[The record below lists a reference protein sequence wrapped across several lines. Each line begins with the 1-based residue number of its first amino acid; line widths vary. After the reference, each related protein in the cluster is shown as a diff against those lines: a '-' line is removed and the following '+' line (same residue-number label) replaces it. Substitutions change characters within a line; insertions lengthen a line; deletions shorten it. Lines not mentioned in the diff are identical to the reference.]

1 MTSDDTPHDL
11 PDGVPHQMMA
21 GLLSFEASLA
31 LCDELLGGAVLGGAV
46 PGGAVP
52 GSAVLGGAVPGS
64 AVLGG
69 AVLGG
74 ASDSRAE
81 PQSRFDPLNCRR
93 AVIMEIVDARVA
105 ASAAAPTAAPITAPF
120 ASERIC
126 EGVTGEGNLQVR
138 SLCSPLMNSD
148 DLLMIS
154 DDLLTHL
161 ITSVH
166 H

>member
-1 MTSDDTPHDL
+1 MTSDDTPYDL

-46 PGGAVP
+46 PGSAVL
-52 GSAVLGGAVPGS
+52 GSAVLGGAS
-64 AVLGG
+64 N
-69 AVLGG
+69 
-74 ASDSRAE
+74 SRAE

-105 ASAAAPTAAPITAPF
+105 ASAAAPTTAPITAPF

-126 EGVTGEGNLQVR
+126 EGVTGEDNLQVR
-138 SLCSPLMNSD
+138 SLCSRLMNSD

-161 ITSVH
+161 ITSDH

>member
-1 MTSDDTPHDL
+1 MTSDDTPYDL

-46 PGGAVP
+46 PG
-52 GSAVLGGAVPGS
+52 SAVLGS
-64 AVLGG
+64 

-105 ASAAAPTAAPITAPF
+105 ASAAAPTTAPITAPF

-126 EGVTGEGNLQVR
+126 EGVTGEDNLQVR
-138 SLCSPLMNSD
+138 SLCSRLMNSD

-161 ITSVH
+161 ITSDH

>member
-1 MTSDDTPHDL
+1 MTSDDTPYDL

-31 LCDELLGGAVLGGAV
+31 LCDELLGGAV
-46 PGGAVP
+46 P
-52 GSAVLGGAVPGS
+52 GSAVLD
-64 AVLGG
+64 
-69 AVLGG
+69 G
-74 ASDSRAE
+74 ASSSRAE

-105 ASAAAPTAAPITAPF
+105 ASAAAPTTAPF

-126 EGVTGEGNLQVR
+126 EGVTGEDNLQVR
-138 SLCSPLMNSD
+138 SLCSRLMSSD

-161 ITSVH
+161 ITSDH

>member
-1 MTSDDTPHDL
+1 MTSDDTPYDL

-46 PGGAVP
+46 PGSAVP
-52 GSAVLGGAVPGS
+52 GSAVLGGAS
-64 AVLGG
+64 
-69 AVLGG
+69 
-74 ASDSRAE
+74 SSRAE

-105 ASAAAPTAAPITAPF
+105 ASAAAPTTAPF

-126 EGVTGEGNLQVR
+126 EGVTGEDNLQVR
-138 SLCSPLMNSD
+138 ALCSRLMNSD

-161 ITSVH
+161 ITSDH

>member
-1 MTSDDTPHDL
+1 MTSDDTPYDL

-46 PGGAVP
+46 PGSAVP
-52 GSAVLGGAVPGS
+52 GS
-64 AVLGG
+64 

-105 ASAAAPTAAPITAPF
+105 ASAAAPTTAPF

-126 EGVTGEGNLQVR
+126 EGVTGEDNLQVR
-138 SLCSPLMNSD
+138 SLCSRLMSSD

-161 ITSVH
+161 ITSDH

>member
-11 PDGVPHQMMA
+11 PDIVPHQMMA

-31 LCDELLGGAVLGGAV
+31 LCDELLGGAVLGSAV
-46 PGGAVP
+46 L
-52 GSAVLGGAVPGS
+52 GSAVLGS
-64 AVLGG
+64 

-126 EGVTGEGNLQVR
+126 EGVTGEDNLQVR
-138 SLCSPLMNSD
+138 SLCSRLMNSD

-161 ITSVH
+161 ITFDH

>member
-1 MTSDDTPHDL
+1 MTSDDTPYDL

-46 PGGAVP
+46 PGSAVP
-52 GSAVLGGAVPGS
+52 GS
-64 AVLGG
+64 

-105 ASAAAPTAAPITAPF
+105 ASAAAPTTAPF

-126 EGVTGEGNLQVR
+126 EGVTGEDNLQVR
-138 SLCSPLMNSD
+138 SLCSRLMNSD

-161 ITSVH
+161 ITSDH

>member
-1 MTSDDTPHDL
+1 MTSDDTPYDL

-31 LCDELLGGAVLGGAV
+31 LCDELLGGAV
-46 PGGAVP
+46 P
-52 GSAVLGGAVPGS
+52 GSAVLD
-64 AVLGG
+64 
-69 AVLGG
+69 G
-74 ASDSRAE
+74 ASSSRAE

-105 ASAAAPTAAPITAPF
+105 ASAAAPTTAPF

-138 SLCSPLMNSD
+138 SLCSPLMK
-148 DLLMIS
+148 L
-154 DDLLTHL
+154 
-161 ITSVH
+161 
-166 H
+166 

>member
-1 MTSDDTPHDL
+1 MTSDDTPYDL

-46 PGGAVP
+46 PG
-52 GSAVLGGAVPGS
+52 SAVLGS
-64 AVLGG
+64 

-81 PQSRFDPLNCRR
+81 PESRFDPLNCRR

-105 ASAAAPTAAPITAPF
+105 ASAAAPTTAPF

-126 EGVTGEGNLQVR
+126 EGVTGEDNLQVR
-138 SLCSPLMNSD
+138 SLCSRLMNSD
-148 DLLMIS
+148 DLLVIF

-161 ITSVH
+161 VH
-166 H
+166 L

>member
-1 MTSDDTPHDL
+1 MTSDDTPYDL

-46 PGGAVP
+46 PG
-52 GSAVLGGAVPGS
+52 SAVLGN
-64 AVLGG
+64 

-105 ASAAAPTAAPITAPF
+105 ASAAAPTTAPF

-126 EGVTGEGNLQVR
+126 EGVTGEDNLQVR
-138 SLCSPLMNSD
+138 SLCSRLMNSD

-161 ITSVH
+161 ITSDH

>member
-1 MTSDDTPHDL
+1 MTSDDTPYDL

-46 PGGAVP
+46 PG
-52 GSAVLGGAVPGS
+52 SAVLGS
-64 AVLGG
+64 

-126 EGVTGEGNLQVR
+126 EGVTGEDNLQVR
-138 SLCSPLMNSD
+138 SLCSRLMSSD

-161 ITSVH
+161 ITSDH

>member
-31 LCDELLGGAVLGGAV
+31 LCDELLGGAVLGSAV
-46 PGGAVP
+46 L
-52 GSAVLGGAVPGS
+52 GSAVLGS
-64 AVLGG
+64 

-126 EGVTGEGNLQVR
+126 EGVTGEDNLQVR
-138 SLCSPLMNSD
+138 SLCSRLMNSD

-161 ITSVH
+161 ITSDH

>member
-1 MTSDDTPHDL
+1 MMAILMITSDDTPYDL

-31 LCDELLGGAVLGGAV
+31 LCDELLGG
-46 PGGAVP
+46 
-52 GSAVLGGAVPGS
+52 AVLGGAVPGS

-105 ASAAAPTAAPITAPF
+105 ASAAAPTTAPITAPF

-126 EGVTGEGNLQVR
+126 EGVTGEDNLQVR
-138 SLCSPLMNSD
+138 SLCSRLMNSE

-161 ITSVH
+161 ITSDH

>member
-1 MTSDDTPHDL
+1 
-11 PDGVPHQMMA
+11 MMA

-31 LCDELLGGAVLGGAV
+31 LCDELLGGAVPGSAV
-46 PGGAVP
+46 PGGAVL
-52 GSAVLGGAVPGS
+52 GS
-64 AVLGG
+64 

-105 ASAAAPTAAPITAPF
+105 ASAAAPTTAPITAPF

-126 EGVTGEGNLQVR
+126 EGVTGEDNLQVR
-138 SLCSPLMNSD
+138 ALCSRLMNSD

-161 ITSVH
+161 ITSDH

>member
-1 MTSDDTPHDL
+1 MTSDDTPNDL
-11 PDGVPHQMMA
+11 PDVVPHQMMA

-31 LCDELLGGAVLGGAV
+31 LCDELLGGAV
-46 PGGAVP
+46 P
-52 GSAVLGGAVPGS
+52 GSAVLGGAS
-64 AVLGG
+64 
-69 AVLGG
+69 
-74 ASDSRAE
+74 SSRAE

-126 EGVTGEGNLQVR
+126 EGVTGEDNLQVR
-138 SLCSPLMNSD
+138 SLCSRLMNSD

>member
-1 MTSDDTPHDL
+1 MTSDDTPYDL

-46 PGGAVP
+46 PG
-52 GSAVLGGAVPGS
+52 SAVLGS
-64 AVLGG
+64 

-105 ASAAAPTAAPITAPF
+105 ASAAAPTTAPF

-126 EGVTGEGNLQVR
+126 EGVTGEDNLQVR
-138 SLCSPLMNSD
+138 SLCSRLMNSD
-148 DLLMIS
+148 DLLVIF

-161 ITSVH
+161 ITSDH

>member
-1 MTSDDTPHDL
+1 MMTSDDTPYDL

-46 PGGAVP
+46 PGGAVR

-64 AVLGG
+64 

-105 ASAAAPTAAPITAPF
+105 ASAAAPTTAPITAPF

-126 EGVTGEGNLQVR
+126 EGVTGEDNLQVR
-138 SLCSPLMNSD
+138 SLCSRLMNSD

-161 ITSVH
+161 ITSDH

>member
-1 MTSDDTPHDL
+1 
-11 PDGVPHQMMA
+11 MMA

-46 PGGAVP
+46 PG
-52 GSAVLGGAVPGS
+52 SAVLGS
-64 AVLGG
+64 

-105 ASAAAPTAAPITAPF
+105 ASAAAPTTAPITAPF

-126 EGVTGEGNLQVR
+126 EGVTGEDNLQVR
-138 SLCSPLMNSD
+138 ALCSRLMNSD

-161 ITSVH
+161 ITSDH

>member
-1 MTSDDTPHDL
+1 MMTSDDTPYDL

-31 LCDELLGGAVLGGAV
+31 LCDELLGGAVPGSAV
-46 PGGAVP
+46 PGGAVL
-52 GSAVLGGAVPGS
+52 GS
-64 AVLGG
+64 

-105 ASAAAPTAAPITAPF
+105 ASAAAPTTAPITAPF

-126 EGVTGEGNLQVR
+126 EGVTGEDNLQVR
-138 SLCSPLMNSD
+138 SLCSRLMNSD

-161 ITSVH
+161 ITSDH

>member
-1 MTSDDTPHDL
+1 
-11 PDGVPHQMMA
+11 
-21 GLLSFEASLA
+21 
-31 LCDELLGGAVLGGAV
+31 
-46 PGGAVP
+46 
-52 GSAVLGGAVPGS
+52 
-64 AVLGG
+64 
-69 AVLGG
+69 
-74 ASDSRAE
+74 
-81 PQSRFDPLNCRR
+81 
-93 AVIMEIVDARVA
+93 MEIVDARVA
-105 ASAAAPTAAPITAPF
+105 ASTAAPTTAPITAPF

>member
-1 MTSDDTPHDL
+1 MTSDDTPYDL

-31 LCDELLGGAVLGGAV
+31 LCDELLGG
-46 PGGAVP
+46 
-52 GSAVLGGAVPGS
+52 AVLGGAVPGS

-105 ASAAAPTAAPITAPF
+105 ASAAAPTTAPITAPF

-126 EGVTGEGNLQVR
+126 EGVTGEDNLQVR
-138 SLCSPLMNSD
+138 SLCSRLMNSD

-154 DDLLTHL
+154 DDLLTHR
-161 ITSVH
+161 VH
-166 H
+166 L

>member
-1 MTSDDTPHDL
+1 MTSDDTPYDL

-46 PGGAVP
+46 PG
-52 GSAVLGGAVPGS
+52 S

-74 ASDSRAE
+74 ASNSRAE

-105 ASAAAPTAAPITAPF
+105 ASAAAPTTAPITAPF
-120 ASERIC
+120 ASVRIC
-126 EGVTGEGNLQVR
+126 EGVTGEDNLQVR
-138 SLCSPLMNSD
+138 SLCSRLMNSD

-161 ITSVH
+161 VH
-166 H
+166 L

>member
-1 MTSDDTPHDL
+1 MMAILMITSDDTPYDL

-46 PGGAVP
+46 PGSAVP
-52 GSAVLGGAVPGS
+52 GS
-64 AVLGG
+64 

-105 ASAAAPTAAPITAPF
+105 ASAAAPTTAPITAPF

-126 EGVTGEGNLQVR
+126 EGVTGEDNLQVR
-138 SLCSPLMNSD
+138 ALCSRLMNSD

-161 ITSVH
+161 VH
-166 H
+166 L

>member
-1 MTSDDTPHDL
+1 MMTSDDTPYDL

-46 PGGAVP
+46 PG
-52 GSAVLGGAVPGS
+52 SAVLGS
-64 AVLGG
+64 

-105 ASAAAPTAAPITAPF
+105 ASAAAPTTAPITAPF

-126 EGVTGEGNLQVR
+126 EGVTGEDNLQVR
-138 SLCSPLMNSD
+138 SLCSRLMNSD

-154 DDLLTHL
+154 EDLLTHL
-161 ITSVH
+161 ITSDH

>member
-1 MTSDDTPHDL
+1 MITSDDTPYDL

-46 PGGAVP
+46 PGSAVP
-52 GSAVLGGAVPGS
+52 GSAVLGS
-64 AVLGG
+64 
-69 AVLGG
+69 

-105 ASAAAPTAAPITAPF
+105 ASAAAPTTAPITAPF

-126 EGVTGEGNLQVR
+126 EGVTGEDNLQVR
-138 SLCSPLMNSD
+138 ALCSRLMNSD

-154 DDLLTHL
+154 SDDLLTHL
-161 ITSVH
+161 ITSDH

>member
-1 MTSDDTPHDL
+1 MTSDDTPYDL

-46 PGGAVP
+46 PG
-52 GSAVLGGAVPGS
+52 SAVLGS
-64 AVLGG
+64 

-105 ASAAAPTAAPITAPF
+105 ASAAAPTTAPITAPF

-126 EGVTGEGNLQVR
+126 EGVTGEDNLQVR
-138 SLCSPLMNSD
+138 SLCSRLMNSA
-148 DLLMIS
+148 DLLVIF

-161 ITSVH
+161 ITSDH

>member
-1 MTSDDTPHDL
+1 MTSDDTPYDL

-46 PGGAVP
+46 PG
-52 GSAVLGGAVPGS
+52 SAVLGS
-64 AVLGG
+64 

-81 PQSRFDPLNCRR
+81 PESRFDPLNCRR

-105 ASAAAPTAAPITAPF
+105 ASAAAPTTAPITAPF

-126 EGVTGEGNLQVR
+126 EGVTGEDNLQVR
-138 SLCSPLMNSD
+138 SLCSRLMNSD

-161 ITSVH
+161 ITSDH

>member
-1 MTSDDTPHDL
+1 MTSDDTPHDM

-31 LCDELLGGAVLGGAV
+31 LCDEL
-46 PGGAVP
+46 
-52 GSAVLGGAVPGS
+52 
-64 AVLGG
+64 
-69 AVLGG
+69 LGG

-105 ASAAAPTAAPITAPF
+105 ASAAAPTTAPF

-126 EGVTGEGNLQVR
+126 EGVTGEDNLQVR
-138 SLCSPLMNSD
+138 ALCSRLMSSD

-161 ITSVH
+161 ITSDH